1 MEINALFSFYFIM
14 KEGYYFNAANCFAS
28 SIFHTKQST
37 VEVKKQVFK
46 EVIHL

>member
-28 SIFHTKQST
+28 SVYFTLSSQ
-37 VEVKKQVFK
+37 
-46 EVIHL
+46 L